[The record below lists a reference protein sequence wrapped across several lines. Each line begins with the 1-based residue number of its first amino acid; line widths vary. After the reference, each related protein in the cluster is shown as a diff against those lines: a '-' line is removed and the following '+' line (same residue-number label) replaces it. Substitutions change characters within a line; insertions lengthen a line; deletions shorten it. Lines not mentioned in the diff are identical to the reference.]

1 MKHTLLTSTHVSPN
15 NDYRDSLHNF
25 CTSAAKTLGVDVDDE
40 IQMYNKSLRSEH
52 PINEFR
58 SSEFLRTAAHP
69 DVFMFGT
76 SYGEKGGTLT
86 AKRVIHLLGQFT
98 NAAACNRNFIFSQL
112 DMMQRHQQTREMKAK
127 IK

>member
-25 CTSAAKTLGVDVDDE
+25 CKSAAKTLGIDVDKE
-40 IQMYNKSLRSEH
+40 VQKYNKSLRSEH

-58 SSEFLRTAAHP
+58 SSDFLRTTAHQ

-76 SYGEKGGTLT
+76 SYGEK
-86 AKRVIHLLGQFT
+86 
-98 NAAACNRNFIFSQL
+98 
-112 DMMQRHQQTREMKAK
+112 
-127 IK
+127 